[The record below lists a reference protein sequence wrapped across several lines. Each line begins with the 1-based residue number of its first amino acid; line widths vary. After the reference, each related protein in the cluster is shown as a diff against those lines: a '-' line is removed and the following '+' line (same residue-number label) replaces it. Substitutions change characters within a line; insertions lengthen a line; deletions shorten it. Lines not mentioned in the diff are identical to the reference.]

1 MRNKKIGQAEPAL
14 EVAQKV
20 DDLRLDGNVKSRYG
34 FIAYDE
40 FRFNGQGACNAD
52 ALALTA

>member
-20 DDLRLDGNVKSRYG
+20 DDLRLDGNVR
-34 FIAYDE
+34 
-40 FRFNGQGACNAD
+40 AD
-52 ALALTA
+52 MGSSHTMNSGSMARARAMQMRWR